1 MQPTMQ
7 QRLTNLI
14 RGGMAVTLA
23 TTLMVPT
30 TALAEANAESVA
42 AGNGAQTAAADDAAA
57 GSQGPAT
64 QEATAEAGSD
74 EATYVATGAENDEA
88 AYEGDG
94 GSPALDKDATA
105 DQTGDGNEK
114 VTIIVQLEENGDQG
128 ISLFSNL
135 LGTQTQDRHNYFK
148 NKVRELAKG
157 ESDNGGISLM
167 SLAATISGQADES
180 DTDTSVDELHDYYN
194 VIDGFAVKAPAKTL
208 DDIKNLDGVKNAFIE
223 HEYSVPADQQDSG
236 VALKNQ
242 ASLDITQADE
252 VEQKG
257 DGQLVAIID
266 TGIDTDHDAFSGDLD
281 DSTVALTQDSAAKA
295 RSTMKSG
302 GQNGAYISEKIPFA
316 YDYADGDAEVNPSI
330 SGLEHGTHV
339 AGIAA
344 ANGGEIR
351 GTAPNAQIAVM
362 KVASDS
368 TGSIY
373 DSALIAAMDDIPS
386 LGASSVNISIG
397 ADAGFS
403 DEGDSTYSD
412 AINNLE
418 SKGITVN
425 VAAGNSYSAG
435 KYNTSA
441 TGDDFGKGLPYATDP
456 DSSMQST
463 PATISGSF
471 AVASMNTDK
480 VEVEEAAP
488 TYLTAADGTKMRY
501 ADMKPADGV
510 NAGKFSDLAD
520 GDYEVVWGGIGRADY
535 EYDEDGDTSEV
546 DVTGKIVLV
555 QGEGKWIY
563 DIVIPYSRALQ
574 YYTEKGAA
582 AVIFYNDDLGDDVS
596 TQTFEAE
603 GYLKNM
609 TACPSVIMGKTD
621 ALALKAAAQA
631 SDSKTTKITKASASA
646 AQPAFQNAQGEKI
659 AYQQLDGVDALSV
672 PKFSSLADGD
682 YEYVWGGIGRDDNGS
697 DEQGDTKDVDV
708 SGKIVLMQGHGIF
721 LPGIYDLEYSYDR
734 AISYYQE
741 KGAAAIIFYNE
752 KIGDDL
758 SQQQQLDGDGWLRSS
773 ATIPCV
779 VIKQSDAL
787 ALKEAS
793 RAAASKT
800 GTITIK
806 QGMQTDGDKAETK
819 SYYAMSS
826 YSSWGVTPDLKLKP
840 EIAAPGGNVYS
851 SINNNKYAY
860 YSGTSMAT
868 PQITG
873 IAALVHEYV
882 DTDDKFANLSATA
895 KAQVVT
901 QLLMSTA
908 SPMVDPRDTSSYY
921 TPRQQGAGLANAV
934 AATSTDVY
942 ATVDGANDASRPKAD
957 LGESGNGQWSFT
969 ITLHNVGSQA
979 RSFTPDTAALSDT
992 VADGLFQQQ
1001 MKNWTGKGIDVS
1013 YSGDGYDAESGNVT
1027 VPAGGIANLTVTVSC
1042 QDAFAQFASENTP
1055 NGTFV
1060 DGFAMLKSADEGV
1073 DLSVPFMGFYG
1084 DWSKASVF
1092 DEAVSDDYHFAGTK
1106 FVDAIY
1112 GADLGV
1118 NPFAEGDQK
1127 KFDMNRVVVSNSG
1140 FSDAP
1145 TTLTTSTSLLRN
1157 VNNLTYSMTGPDGSD
1172 EGSASY
1178 DYVRKTYYNAT
1189 YRTWVKPEDLMNG
1202 YYPVFYPGSSDDTAE
1217 GVYTLKMTA
1226 TTAGPTPEQQTRE
1239 YQIHYDTTAPE
1250 ITDVVYDD
1258 NNGDPTLTF
1267 TAKDNTYIAAIDLV
1281 SPDEN
1286 GITPYKY
1293 FYRALVTDNPV
1304 AQDADGNNIYKVQV
1318 KVADVKAAWGNKYGD
1333 KDIANTVRAYA
1344 WDYGKLVSQADTA
1357 VVNPV
1362 AATSVSL
1369 SADSVAVAPGQ
1380 STPLSATVAP
1390 ADTTDTELVWESSD
1404 ENVARV
1410 DADGVL
1416 TGVAEGTA
1424 TVTVSVRNNPALTDT
1439 VQVKV
1444 ASVSADQ
1451 GIVLSSDDVRS
1462 TKDGDAVQ
1470 MTALL
1475 SADMEGAKLTWESSN
1490 SEVFAASAADG
1501 ATTASIQGGYQVGD
1515 ATLTVTAEKDGVTK
1529 TATATIRNRTAD
1541 YDDFII
1547 DENHVLRGY
1556 KGSKTTIVIPN
1567 DVTEIGDS
1575 VFRGD
1580 MQLTRIAVPASVT
1593 KIGDSAFE
1601 PIVSSTGSSWSKAGT
1616 SKVFS
1621 FEDTE
1626 AHPSHLREIGK
1637 RAFAEGGA
1645 SGVMVLPE
1653 GVTTLGEEAFS
1664 NCLSLNGIT
1673 LPDSVREIPDRCFNR
1688 AMISYVEMSDNVTS
1702 IGNDAFAGDL
1712 FLTQTKLTNTADGTS
1727 NTVLPSKL
1735 EHLGSSCFSGTYL
1748 GAEGASDVVIPA
1760 GVTEIPDGLFSG
1772 DRFITSVTLSNNV
1785 TSIGYGAF
1793 SGMQSLTSFTM
1804 PDSVTTMGGN
1814 VFEDCEYLKDVTIS
1828 RNLGVDQ
1835 LKNNFQWCFKLEK
1848 VNVPDDA
1855 LNYTTKDD
1863 VVYTKDLSELVYVPT
1878 AKTGSLTIP
1887 EGVKKLDNNSF
1898 ESSKLSSVTF
1908 PSTLQEIEKHGF
1920 AKQLDVADFGSSIT
1934 NIASDAFRQNFY
1946 ADDNNNHG
1954 YTPAHLIV
1962 RGGVNGS
1969 YADTKQADNQQTAY
1983 FGEGMTSLTF
1993 DRSGAPGTL
2002 VVPASLTS
2010 LDLSGNAANPSAVTV
2025 YAPAG
2030 SNGYNVAKAA
2040 LEAIGADPT
2049 KQLKEYTPL
2058 TASLKLSGIPE
2069 GGVYPLVAEA
2079 TGGVEGA
2086 KAYRFVQQNADGSE
2100 TVLQDWSSASTI
2112 NWKAPEDGTTVRAEV
2127 RDATWLTADAGTYG
2141 VTAPVF
2147 ATDLDATPVT
2157 VQPGGAMPTFAVS
2170 ATAAAGATL
2179 SYQWYVDDAAVDG
2192 ATDAS
2197 FTPSLSAGS
2206 HTVYVV
2212 AKATANGMSA
2222 VTKSQ
2227 VATVNVLS
2235 AAQAPVIATNLDG
2248 QVSLNLGDA
2257 CTLKVEA
2264 TSPDNGSLTYQWY
2277 RDGKAIDGATA
2288 PALSVSGDAVGT
2300 HTYYVVVTNTVNG
2313 STATAQSATCTVE
2326 VANPNAA
2333 DTAALSSLI
2342 ERAEALS
2349 ESQYTAEPWAPFAAA
2364 LTKARSVLADASAT
2378 QDAVDA
2384 AANALQQ
2391 AMDALVKKDS
2401 GAFDHTKLADGIY
2414 DIQVSFRQ
2422 ATNVDS
2428 ESMMGAVVNK
2438 NAKLVVKDGVYTV
2451 KFDVRTMSVMG
2462 ATADLNGLKYYPGG
2476 YVENGVGY
2484 FQGSAVDCETEGTYV
2499 GADGAEHPLTYLV
2512 PVSDAVKADGYIC
2525 MAAQSTYMDANVV
2538 FALDWAAFD
2547 QQYGDHEVVTKDALN
2562 EQLAAASQVA
2572 SSDSLEYTLLKQ
2584 VIDAAQAVADDDE
2597 ATQADVDAQAK
2608 ALADALKVYSGQ
2620 SLTEVADGQ
2629 TWRMDDRLL
2638 NKDGSEADSNKYFAE
2653 GALVKRVGDKYQVS
2667 ITTKAAYDAY
2677 ITGVTYGDSVA
2688 AEVTDNGDGTHTY
2701 TFTVDSLTNATKVAY
2716 KLNLGGAADADLPT
2730 VTAYLVLNTGNAT
2743 LIDSGETTVSK
2754 TDLQSKVDQVKD
2766 LTESDYTAESWKAFA
2781 EALTA
2786 AQAMLEKTDATQADV
2801 DGALDALTKAYDG
2814 LEKANPAPATADKSK
2829 LETGVSHTKQ
2839 AVAGLNESDY
2849 TAESWKALQDAIT
2862 AADGVLADKN
2872 ATQEQVDAALSALTA
2887 AYQGLTKV
2895 EPTPDPTP
2903 DVVDKT
2909 ALDTGISQVKQAMT
2923 GLNESDYTT
2932 ESWKALQD
2940 ALAEAEK
2947 VAGDEGATADD
2958 VQKAAAALQAAYK
2971 GLTKVDPST
2980 PGNNGNNGGD
2990 GSNAADGNDGSNGS
3004 ANGGNAAAA
3013 ASNSGKLTQ
3022 TGDMAP
3028 VAPIVGG
3035 GLIAALGAIISAA
3048 AMRLRRRNE

>member
-14 RGGMAVTLA
+14 RGGMAFTLA
-23 TTLMVPT
+23 ATLTVPT
-30 TALAEANAESVA
+30 TALAEANTESAIAENSA
-42 AGNGAQTAAADDAAA
+42 
-57 GSQGPAT
+57 

-74 EATYVATGAENDEA
+74 EATYVATGAEADEIT
-88 AYEGDG
+88 YEGEG
-94 GSPALDKDATA
+94 GSPALDTDATA
-105 DQTGDGNEK
+105 DQVGDGNGK
-114 VTIIVQLEENGDQG
+114 VTIVVQLEEGGDQG

-148 NKVRELAKG
+148 NKVREIAKG
-157 ESDNGGISLM
+157 ETDGGGISLM
-167 SLAATISGQADES
+167 SLAATISGQNADDS
-180 DTDTSVDELHDYYN
+180 ADTSVDELHDYYN

-208 DDIKNLDGVKNAFIE
+208 DAIKNLDGVKNAFIE

-252 VEQKG
+252 LDQKG

-281 DSTVALTQDSAAKA
+281 DSAVALTKGEAAQA

-302 GQNGAYISEKIPFA
+302 GRNGAYISEKIPFA

-368 TGSIY
+368 NGSIY

-397 ADAGFS
+397 ADAGFA
-403 DEGDSTYSD
+403 DEGDATYTD
-412 AINNLE
+412 AINSLE

-488 TYLTAADGTKMRY
+488 TYITA
-501 ADMKPADGV
+501 PDGV
-510 NAGKFSDLAD
+510 KMQYWEAKDPEGNVRSKKFADLAD
-520 GDYEVVWGGIGRADY
+520 GSYEMVWGDIGKTSGAAQCGDVDPNGGSDSLKGKVVLVYGHGNFYGSEQSYARVTAAMSALGAEAVVFYDPNLSESDLANVRLGGGADDTDQNY
-535 EYDEDGDTSEV
+535 GSSFYDENSCPAIF
-546 DVTGKIVLV
+546 VTAES
-555 QGEGKWIY
+555 GE
-563 DIVIPYSRALQ
+563 
-574 YYTEKGAA
+574 
-582 AVIFYNDDLGDDVS
+582 
-596 TQTFEAE
+596 
-603 GYLKNM
+603 
-609 TACPSVIMGKTD
+609 
-621 ALALKAAAQA
+621 ALKAISAA
-631 SDSKTTKITKASASA
+631 DRKITKASASA
-646 AQPAFQNAQGEKI
+646 AQSAFQAADGTKVAYGDVKTADDNAPAVKW
-659 AYQQLDGVDALSV
+659 
-672 PKFSSLADGD
+672 SSLADGD
-682 YEYVWGGIGRDDNGS
+682 YDYVWCNIARGS
-697 DEQGDTKDVDV
+697 GDYDGNDYDGDIDGDWSKLK
-708 SGKIVLMQGHGIF
+708 GKIALVRGNGWF
-721 LPGIYDLEYSYDR
+721 LFEDNVYSYDQMVNQCQN
-734 AISYYQE
+734 A
-741 KGAAAIIFYNE
+741 GAVGVIVF
-752 KIGDDL
+752 DDRYDQAGQGQF
-758 SQQQQLDGDGWLRSS
+758 SNDGWLSS
-773 ATIPCV
+773 QTIPV
-779 VIKQSDAL
+779 VQVGYEQGKALRDA
-787 ALKEAS
+787 ATK
-793 RAAASKT
+793 
-800 GTITIK
+800 TITVK
-806 QGMQTDGDKAETK
+806 QGMQTDGDQAEIK

-873 IAALVHEYV
+873 IAALVHQYV
-882 DTDDKFANLSATA
+882 DADAKFASLSATA

-908 SPMVDPRDTSSYY
+908 SPMVDSRDTSSYY

-934 AATSTDVY
+934 AATTTDVY
-942 ATVDGANDASRPKAD
+942 ATVDGAADASRPKAD

-992 VADGLFQQQ
+992 VANGLFQQQ
-1001 MKNWTGKGIDVS
+1001 TKNWTGKGIDVS
-1013 YSGDGYDAESGNVT
+1013 YSGDGYNAESGNVM

-1042 QDAFAQFASENTP
+1042 QDAFAQFANENTP

-1092 DEAVSDDYHFAGTK
+1092 DAAASDDYHFAGTK

-1112 GADLGV
+1112 GSDLGV

-1127 KFDMNRVVVSNSG
+1127 KFDMDRVVVSNSG

-1145 TTLTTSTSLLRN
+1145 TTLTSSTSLLRN
-1157 VNNLTYSMTGPDGSD
+1157 VNNLAYSMTGPDGSD

-1178 DYVRKTYYNAT
+1178 DYVRKTYYNST
-1189 YRTWVKPEDLMNG
+1189 YKTWVKAEDLMNG
-1202 YYPVFYPGSSDDTAE
+1202 SNPVFYPGSSDDTAE

-1226 TTAGPTPEQQTRE
+1226 TTAGPTPEQQTQE
-1239 YQIHYDTTAPE
+1239 YKIRYDTTAPE

-1258 NNGDPTLTF
+1258 NDGDPTLTF
-1267 TAKDNTYIAAIDLV
+1267 TVKDNTYVAAIDLV

-1286 GITPYKY
+1286 GITQWKY
-1293 FYRALVTDNPV
+1293 FYRALVTDDPV

-1318 KVADVKAAWGNKYGD
+1318 KVADVKAAWPGKYGD

-1344 WDYGKLVSQADTA
+1344 WDYGKLVSQAKTA

-1362 AATSVSL
+1362 AATSVTVSP
-1369 SADSVAVAPGQ
+1369 DSVAVAPGQ
-1380 STPLSATVAP
+1380 SMPLSATVAP
-1390 ADTTDTELVWESSD
+1390 ADTTDTELVWSSSNND
-1404 ENVARV
+1404 VAKV
-1410 DADGVL
+1410 SADGTL

-1424 TVTVSVRNNPALTDT
+1424 EVTVSVRNNPALTDT

-1444 ASVSADQ
+1444 ANVSADQ

-1470 MTALL
+1470 LTALL
-1475 SADMEGAKLTWESSN
+1475 SDSMEGAKLTWESSN
-1490 SEVFAASAADG
+1490 EEVFAASAVDG
-1501 ATTASIQGGYQVGD
+1501 ATAADIKGGYQVGD

-1529 TATATIRNRTAD
+1529 TAQATIRNRTAD

-1556 KGSKTTIVIPN
+1556 KGNQTTIVIPN
-1567 DVTEIGDS
+1567 DVTEIGEAA
-1575 VFRGD
+1575 FRGD
-1580 MQLTRIAVPASVT
+1580 TQLARIGVPASVT
-1593 KIGDSAFE
+1593 KIGESAFE
-1601 PIVSSTGSSWSKAGT
+1601 PIVTATSSSWSKVGT
-1616 SKVFS
+1616 AKEFS
-1621 FEDTE
+1621 FEGTE
-1626 AHPSHLREIGK
+1626 AHPSQLREIGK

-1645 SGVMVLPE
+1645 SGTMVLPE
-1653 GVTTLGEEAFS
+1653 GVTTLGEEAFA
-1664 NCLSLNGIT
+1664 NCMSLNGIT
-1673 LPDSVREIPDRCFNR
+1673 LPDSVRVIPDRCFQK
-1688 AMISYVEMSDNVTS
+1688 AMIGYVEMSDNVTS
-1702 IGNDAFAGDL
+1702 IGDDAFSGGL
-1712 FLTQTKLTNTADGTS
+1712 FLTQVKLTNTAEGAAS
-1727 NTVLPSKL
+1727 NGLPSKL

-1748 GAEGASDVVIPA
+1748 GAEGVSDIVVPD

-1772 DRFITSVTLSNNV
+1772 DRYITSVTLGDGV

-1793 SGMQSLTSFTM
+1793 SGMWGLSSFTM
-1804 PDSVTTMGGN
+1804 PDSVTSLGGAI
-1814 VFEDCEYLKDVTIS
+1814 FQDCEYLKDVTVS

-1835 LKNNFQWCFKLEK
+1835 LKNNFQWCFSLEK

-1855 LNYTTKDD
+1855 LNYTTKDG

-1878 AKTGSLTIP
+1878 AKTGSLAIP

-1934 NIASDAFRQNFY
+1934 SIASDAFRQSFY
-1946 ADDNNNHG
+1946 ADDNNNAG

-1962 RGGVNGS
+1962 RGGQNGS
-1969 YADTKQADNQQTAY
+1969 YADTKKADKQQTAY
-1983 FGEGMTSLTF
+1983 FGEGMTSLKF
-1993 DRSGAPGTL
+1993 DQSGAPGTL
-2002 VVPASLTS
+2002 VVPASLIS
-2010 LDLSGNAANPSAVTV
+2010 LDLAGNAANPSAVTV

-2030 SNGYNVAKAA
+2030 SNGYNVAKAE
-2040 LEAIGADPT
+2040 LEAIGADPA

-2058 TASLKLSGIPE
+2058 SATLKLSGIPE
-2069 GGVYPLVAEA
+2069 DGVYPLVADT

-2179 SYQWYVDDAAVDG
+2179 SYQWYVDGAAVDG

-2197 FTPSLSAGS
+2197 FTPSLSAGT

-2235 AAQAPVIATNLDG
+2235 AAQAPVIATDLDG
-2248 QVSLNLGDA
+2248 QVSLNLGEA

-2264 TSPDNGSLTYQWY
+2264 DSPDNGSLTYQWY

-2313 STATAQSATCTVE
+2313 GTATAQSSTCSVE
-2326 VANPNAA
+2326 VVNPNAA
-2333 DTAALSSLI
+2333 DTTALSSLI
-2342 ERAEALS
+2342 ERAEALN
-2349 ESQYTAEPWAPFAAA
+2349 ESQYTAETWAPFAAA

-2378 QDAVDA
+2378 QDAVDE

-2391 AMDALVKKDS
+2391 AMDALVKKDA
-2401 GAFDHTKLADGIY
+2401 GAFDHTKLADGVY

-2422 ATNVDS
+2422 ATSVGN

-2451 KFDVRTMSVMG
+2451 KFDVHTMSVMG

-2484 FQGSAVDCETEGTYV
+2484 FQGNAVDCETEGTYV

-2512 PVSDAVKADGYIC
+2512 PVSDAAKADGYIC
-2525 MAAQSTYMDANVV
+2525 MAAQSTYMNATVV

-2562 EQLAAASQVA
+2562 EQLAAASQVT
-2572 SSDSLEYTLLKQ
+2572 SSDSLEYIILKRA
-2584 VIDAAQAVADDDE
+2584 IDAAQAVADDDE
-2597 ATQADVDAQAK
+2597 ATQADVDAQAQ
-2608 ALADALKVYSGQ
+2608 ALADALKVYSGR

-2629 TWRMDDRLL
+2629 TWRMDGQLL
-2638 NKDGSEADSNKYFAE
+2638 NKDGSVADSSKYFAE
-2653 GALVKRVGDKYQVS
+2653 GALVKRVGDAYQVS

-2677 ITGVTYGDSVA
+2677 ITGMTYGDGIA

-2701 TFTVDSLTNATKVAY
+2701 TFTVDSLTNATKVVY

-2743 LIDSGETTVSK
+2743 LVDSGETTVSK
-2754 TDLQSKVDQVKD
+2754 ADLQSKVDRLKD
-2766 LTESDYTAESWKAFA
+2766 LAESDYTAESWKTFA

-2786 AQAMLEKTDATQADV
+2786 AQATLEKADATQAEV
-2801 DGALDALTKAYDG
+2801 DGALEALTKAYEG
-2814 LEKANPAPATADKSK
+2814 LEKAEPAPVTVDKSK
-2829 LETGVSHTKQ
+2829 LEAGVSHTKQ
-2839 AVAGLNESDY
+2839 AVSGLTGSDYTAESWKALQNALTAADGVLADDDATQEQVDAALSALTAAYRGLEKAEPTPDPTPGVVDKSTLDAGITHVKQAMAGLNESDY
-2849 TAESWKALQDAIT
+2849 TAESWKALQ
-2862 AADGVLADKN
+2862 G
-2872 ATQEQVDAALSALTA
+2872 ALS
-2887 AYQGLTKV
+2887 
-2895 EPTPDPTP
+2895 
-2903 DVVDKT
+2903 
-2909 ALDTGISQVKQAMT
+2909 
-2923 GLNESDYTT
+2923 
-2932 ESWKALQD
+2932 
-2940 ALAEAEK
+2940 EAEK
-2947 VAGDEGATADD
+2947 VSADKNATADD
-2958 VQKAAAALQAAYK
+2958 VQKAADALQAAYK
-2971 GLTKVDPST
+2971 GLTKVDSGTPS
-2980 PGNNGNNGGD
+2980 NNGNGGD
-2990 GSNAADGNDGSNGS
+2990 AAGGNGSAAGNGGSNGS
-3004 ANGGNAAAA
+3004 ANSGNSAAA
-3013 ASNSGKLTQ
+3013 ASNGGKLTQ
-3022 TGDMAP
+3022 TGDLAP

-3048 AMRLRRRNE
+3048 AMRLRKRNE